1 MRQACCGGER
11 TFSLEFEAKVTEIRD
26 LTAPEQWRHCPGKEN
41 PADDASRGLEMS
53 KFLKNERW
61 LKGPAFL
68 WKTEDHWPEIKHDMF
83 PLDKEGKRKC
93 ISPTLNRLQ
102 H

>member
-1 MRQACCGGER
+1 MITLNYTHNEYRRLQTYVANR
-11 TFSLEFEAKVTEIRD
+11 VTEIRD

-68 WKTEDHWPEIKHDMF
+68 WKSEDRWPDIKHDKF

-93 ISPTLNRLQ
+93 ISPN
-102 H
+102 